1 MKKFFRNQD
10 PRVITCKFDSV
21 CKETGKTIKR
31 GEKALYY
38 PSDKSIFG
46 LDTKQAQSYREWM
59 FDEEIISL
67 NNQNILG

>member
-1 MKKFFRNQD
+1 MKKYYRNQD

-38 PSDKSIFG
+38 PADKSIFH

-59 FDEEIISL
+59 FDEENNNL
-67 NNQNILG
+67 NNQNILR